1 MNSTTPLKAWDCRK
15 NYQETA
21 ESQTLADLLVQFS
34 SRQGLV
40 MALLSIV
47 AIPRLGLH
55 CLSQY
60 PSSQKPKHS
69 HPAEALPCLFFIP
82 GSCLIAPRLTCQPS
96 PSLAML
102 KLCLHVLCVLIRFQK
117 HRQVFEHI
125 SCVSVLAQAFSI
137 TFPQSEE
144 LLHNMEDSYSPGLY
158 ICNPHQR
165 DHGRSISRPH

>member
-1 MNSTTPLKAWDCRK
+1 M
-15 NYQETA
+15 
-21 ESQTLADLLVQFS
+21 ADLLVCFS

-40 MALLSIV
+40 MALLSIL

-55 CLSQY
+55 CLSRS

-69 HPAEALPCLFFIP
+69 HPAEVLPCLFLYSRILPHRSTVDMPTFTIP
-82 GSCLIAPRLTCQPS
+82 S
-96 PSLAML
+96 ML

-125 SCVSVLAQAFSI
+125 RSCVSVLAQAFSL
-137 TFPQSEE
+137 TFPQSKE

-158 ICNPHQR
+158 VCNPHQR
-165 DHGRSISRPH
+165 DHGWSISRPH

>member
-1 MNSTTPLKAWDCRK
+1 
-15 NYQETA
+15 
-21 ESQTLADLLVQFS
+21 
-34 SRQGLV
+34 

-55 CLSQY
+55 CLSRS
-60 PSSQKPKHS
+60 PSFQKPKHS

-82 GSCLIAPRLTCQPS
+82 ESCLIAPRLTCQPS

-125 SCVSVLAQAFSI
+125 RSCVSVLAQAFSL
-137 TFPQSEE
+137 TFPQSKE
-144 LLHNMEDSYSPGLY
+144 LLHNMDDSYSPGLY
-158 ICNPHQR
+158 VCNPHQR
-165 DHGRSISRPH
+165 DHGWSISRPH